1 MPRTPTQPPI
11 AYRDRQSR
19 VWYVSGRSSV
29 HRYRLPQDLTTTPV
43 SAPPRPKQSRYRSRL
58 SPRSVP
64 TSWRTSTS
72 GRSASG
78 TARRCSTSA
87 ERSSDDVASSPA

>member
-43 SAPPRPKQSRYRSRL
+43 SPPPRPNSRAIGHACRHDRSRRAGGL
-58 SPRSVP
+58 RRADVPPVGPRVAVGPPPSDRAT
-64 TSWRTSTS
+64 TSRV
-72 GRSASG
+72 
-78 TARRCSTSA
+78 RRL
-87 ERSSDDVASSPA
+87 

>member
-43 SAPPRPKQSRYRSRL
+43 SPPPQS
-58 SPRSVP
+58 
-64 TSWRTSTS
+64 
-72 GRSASG
+72 
-78 TARRCSTSA
+78 
-87 ERSSDDVASSPA
+87 VAL